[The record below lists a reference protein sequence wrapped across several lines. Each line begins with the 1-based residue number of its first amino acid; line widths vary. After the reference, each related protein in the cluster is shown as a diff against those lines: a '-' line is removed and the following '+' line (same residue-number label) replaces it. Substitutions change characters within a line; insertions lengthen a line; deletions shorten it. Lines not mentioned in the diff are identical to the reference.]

1 MSPLPDTTMTD
12 ETGPSATL
20 WRARDVDWR
29 AVVKDVLGKRD
40 LDSLISHSDDGL
52 SIEPIYRCRDDIC
65 APICRRNLARPWVIV
80 QRVDDLDVARAKT
93 ALEADLSGGA
103 GGIEFVFDGSAA
115 AARSGFGL
123 HKGHRD
129 LLGMLSDRGLQV
141 RIEGGAATYEHYRQF
156 ESLALDETTLSFDPL
171 ADAASRG
178 GFTRPLAEI
187 EDIVVRAARGLQ
199 DRALS
204 GCAVVADGRV
214 WAAGG
219 ASEAQEI
226 AGMLGSMVHSLRVLI
241 DGGLTPWEALD
252 SIGLVVDVGAN
263 QLLAIAKLRALRLCH
278 ARIVEEFGSEPVRVR
293 IHAETSWRMMARY
306 DFHTNILRSTSAAF
320 AAGIAGADSV
330 TVLPCTIAVGLPDAF
345 ARRMA
350 RNTQAILIEESGLA
364 RVDDPGAG
372 SGAIES
378 LTEAVA
384 EEAWEEFRK
393 IERAGGLAAALR
405 SGIFQ
410 AEIADTRRTR
420 TEKIAHRQISITG
433 VSRFPTLRQAE
444 TAGIAT
450 LQYVPEAL
458 PANAETIVPV
468 RPERLAQPFE
478 ALRDRAVRLADSGRA
493 PKVFLA
499 NFGSPGDFAEAAQ
512 FAVNLFAAGGIAV
525 VDEGGFDTPEEASRA
540 FSISGAKAA
549 CIIGG
554 RDILDRHAMPIAQ
567 ALKKSR
573 ASRVYVVGSGDAGN
587 AIDAALN
594 EETDVIT
601 VLTEVLALSE

>member
-1 MSPLPDTTMTD
+1 MTD

-29 AVVKDVLGKRD
+29 AAVEDALGKRD

-52 SIEPIYRCRDDIC
+52 SIGPIYRSRDDIC
-65 APICRRNLARPWVIV
+65 PPVCRRNSARTWVIV
-80 QRVDDLDVARAKT
+80 QRVDDLDVDRAKA

-103 GGIEFVFDGSAA
+103 GGLEFVFDGSAA
-115 AARSGFGL
+115 AARAGFGL
-123 HKGHRD
+123 HKGNRD
-129 LLGMLSDRGLQV
+129 LLGMLSDRRGLQV
-141 RIEGGAATYEHYRQF
+141 RIEGGAATYEHCRQF
-156 ESLALDETTLSFDPL
+156 ESLAPDETILSFDPL

-187 EDIVVRAARGLQ
+187 EGTVVQAARRLQ
-199 DRALS
+199 DRALA

-226 AGMLGSMVHSLRVLI
+226 AGMLGSMAHSLRVLI
-241 DGGLTPWEALD
+241 DGGLTPQQALD

-278 ARIVEEFGSEPVRVR
+278 ARIVEEFGLDPVRVR
-293 IHAETSWRMMARY
+293 IHAETSWRMMTRY

-330 TVLPCTIAVGLPDAF
+330 TILPCTITVGLPDGF
-345 ARRMA
+345 ARRVA
-350 RNTQAILIEESGLA
+350 RNAQAILIEESGLA
-364 RVDDPGAG
+364 RVEDPGAG

-384 EEAWEEFRK
+384 EAAWEEFRK

-405 SGIFQ
+405 CGIFQ
-410 AEIADTRRTR
+410 AEITDTRRTR
-420 TEKIAHRQISITG
+420 AEKIAHRQIAITG
-433 VSRFPTLRQAE
+433 VSRFPTLEQAE
-444 TAGIAT
+444 TGGIAAHRSAPKA
-450 LQYVPEAL
+450 VPADVERM
-458 PANAETIVPV
+458 VPV
-468 RPERLAQPFE
+468 RPARFADPFE
-478 ALRDRAVRLADSGRA
+478 VLRDRAARLADTGKA

-499 NFGSPGDFAEAAQ
+499 NLGSASDFAEAAQ
-512 FAVNLFAAGGIAV
+512 FAANLFAAGGITV

-549 CIIGG
+549 CITGG
-554 RDILDRHAMPIAQ
+554 RDILGRHAMPIAQ

-587 AIDAALN
+587 AIDATLN

-601 VLTEVLALSE
+601 ILTEVLALSD